1 LAKYAMT
8 PKTAPPRMTSEA
20 IASRLAQNHTHI
32 WSSGAVDAKAK
43 RNDLTISEPPRSLL
57 TREGWKES
65 DPHPLRSYQF
75 RAAGTGNSGGH

>member
-1 LAKYAMT
+1 
-8 PKTAPPRMTSEA
+8 
-20 IASRLAQNHTHI
+20 
-32 WSSGAVDAKAK
+32 VDAKAK